1 MELVTILSGLRLVV
15 KPILMKT
22 NKSKARLAGS
32 LYFIV
37 VVAGIFSLLYVP
49 SQLIS
54 SGNPEQTLENIR
66 NGESLFRLGILAETI
81 SFTAFLLLPLAL
93 YSLLKQVNKNV
104 AVLMVVLAVPSVPI
118 FFSILLNK
126 FAILSTMGMAQMETS
141 HMAEQVIFY
150 LRQFNAGNLLGQN
163 FWALWLF
170 PLGYLV
176 FKSGF
181 LPKFLGMVLMVG
193 SVGYYLDFIGKI
205 VFPDYSDWVISDY
218 ITIPA
223 SIGEIGTC
231 LWLLIVG
238 AKESKP
244 SFDG

>member
-1 MELVTILSGLRLVV
+1 
-15 KPILMKT
+15 MKT
-22 NKSKARLAGS
+22 NKSKARLAG
-32 LYFIV
+32 LFYLIV
-37 VVAGIFSLLYVP
+37 VIAGIFSLMYVP
-49 SQLIS
+49 SKLIVWD
-54 SGNPEQTLENIR
+54 NAQQTLENIR

-93 YSLLKQVNKNV
+93 FSLLKQVNKNV
-104 AVLMVVLAVPSVPI
+104 AVLMVALAIPSVPI

-126 FAILSTMGMAQMETS
+126 FAVLSTIGVAEMEAS
-141 HMAEQVIFY
+141 QMAEQVMFY

-170 PLGYLV
+170 PLGYLM

-193 SVGYYLDFIGKI
+193 SVGYYLDFLGRI
-205 VFPDYSDWVISDY
+205 VFSDYSSWIISDY

-231 LWLLIVG
+231 LWLLIMG
-238 AKESKP
+238 AKESK
-244 SFDG
+244 